1 MITAWLA
8 AGMRRA
14 EYELLSDDDGKPEG
28 YFGKIPECGIVLA
41 SGSTLEECR
50 AELLSCLEDWLLF
63 RLRQS
68 LPVPELDGV
77 TLEVEMISE
86 MCPVEQRL

>member
-1 MITAWLA
+1 MISAWLD

-14 EYELLSDDDGKPEG
+14 QYEILFDDNGKQDG
-28 YFGKIPECGIVLA
+28 YFGKIPECRIVLA

-50 AELLSCLEDWLLF
+50 AELLSCLEDWLLV

-68 LPVPELDGV
+68 MPVPELDGMA
-77 TLEVEMISE
+77 LDIELISG
-86 MCPVEQRL
+86 MFPVEHSL